1 MFYVFHWSLLF
12 EVFLAYFLTCCCF
25 STLATTITGG
35 NVPKMV
41 AIEHGTFGVYFCV
54 CGVFGTDGP
63 AGKPNPDMLQRMG
76 KKGSLSQTPCLRTT
90 VPNTLSCF
98 GKSRRVMSEPSLYD
112 IYLPKMMMNIC
123 VCLSSLQ
130 STGNTSPLAC
140 RLGQQFSTLTVPA
153 AREDDT
159 DMCGT
164 HTRNVS
170 GMCLIHRGQDFP

>member
-1 MFYVFHWSLLF
+1 M
-12 EVFLAYFLTCCCF
+12 
-25 STLATTITGG
+25 
-35 NVPKMV
+35 
-41 AIEHGTFGVYFCV
+41 YFCV

-63 AGKPNPDMLQRMG
+63 VSKPNPDMLQRMG

-98 GKSRRVMSEPSLYD
+98 GKRRSVMSEPSLYN

-123 VCLSSLQ
+123 VCYSNLQ
-130 STGNTSPLAC
+130 STGNTSLLAC

-153 AREDDT
+153 ACEYDT
-159 DMCGT
+159 VVCDT
-164 HTRNVS
+164 HTRNVP

>member
-1 MFYVFHWSLLF
+1 M
-12 EVFLAYFLTCCCF
+12 
-25 STLATTITGG
+25 
-35 NVPKMV
+35 
-41 AIEHGTFGVYFCV
+41 YFCV

-63 AGKPNPDMLQRMG
+63 VSKPNPDMLQRMG

-98 GKSRRVMSEPSLYD
+98 GKSRSVMSEPSLYN

-123 VCLSSLQ
+123 VCYSNVQ
-130 STGNTSPLAC
+130 STGNTSLLAC

-153 AREDDT
+153 ACEYDT
-159 DMCGT
+159 VVCDT
-164 HTRNVS
+164 HTRNVP